1 MSRGL
6 VLAAVGLV
14 LGATGAS
21 ASSGDVWKKLHR
33 PLHMPKVARG
43 AECPISKVDRRFDF
57 EKYGVGEGVG
67 AGPAYPIRT
76 DVLIFDPNTNNSE
89 FAGSRWSGAKV
100 LWFVSPRYR
109 RPVLIRGRRL
119 DRPDV
124 LRFDRGKVPP
134 SELRIPSGS
143 SVVGNPGVRDVGQRY
158 RPSYTRL
165 RESGC
170 YAYQVDGT
178 SFSYTVVF
186 RAARSAASPVPPAPP
201 ADVWKTLHRPLQLPA
216 LAAGQPCPV
225 SAVDQS
231 FDFGRYGVVKGIG
244 PGPAWPI
251 GFEQPGSVLRFT
263 YPPPTKSAFYGSEW
277 SGNKVLWFT
286 SLDAIGP
293 FLIRGRRLDAP
304 DVLRFDEG
312 TVPPTEM
319 RLRAGRPSYT
329 RVRAPGCYAYQVDG
343 PKFSYPVVFRAEL
356 SI

>member
-6 VLAAVGLV
+6 VLGLV
-14 LGATGAS
+14 VLVFGAAGAA
-21 ASSGDVWKKLHR
+21 ASSGDVRKKLHR
-33 PLHMPKVARG
+33 PLHMPKVAPG
-43 AECPISKVDRRFDF
+43 AECPVSKVDRRFDF
-57 EKYGVGEGVG
+57 AKYGVGEGTG
-67 AGPAYPIRT
+67 TGPAYPIRT
-76 DVLIFDPNTNNSE
+76 DVLIFDPNTSGE
-89 FAGSRWSGAKV
+89 FAGSKWSGAKV

-109 RPVLIRGRRL
+109 RPVLIRSRRL
-119 DRPDV
+119 DRPDM
-124 LRFDRGKVPP
+124 LRFGRGKIPS
-134 SELRIPSGS
+134 SELRIPTGS
-143 SVVGNPGVRDVGQRY
+143 SVVGNPGVRDFGQRY

-165 RESGC
+165 RASGC

-178 SFSYTVVF
+178 SFGYTVVF
-186 RAARSAASPVPPAPP
+186 RAARAAVASAPPAPP
-201 ADVWKTLHRPLQLPA
+201 AGVWRELHRPLHLPT
-216 LAAGQPCPV
+216 LAAGEPCPV
-225 SAVDQS
+225 SAVDES
-231 FDFGRYGVVKGIG
+231 FDFGRYGVVRGIG

-263 YPPPTKSAFYGSEW
+263 YPPPPKSGFYGSEW

-286 SLDAIGP
+286 SPDVLGP

-312 TVPPTEM
+312 TLPPTEM
-319 RLRAGRPSYT
+319 RFSAGRPSYT